1 MKTVFSVA
9 DMPWKNLRGLA
20 GARGYEFKALSDADY
35 STAFNAELVRLEP
48 GDHSGPHVE
57 RWNHLLYF
65 LSGSGDITIGEETSQ
80 VAPGT
85 GALVKA
91 GLSHSLRNL
100 GADDMLVLT
109 VYDPPRQRPPD

>member
-35 STAFNAELVRLEP
+35 SAAFNAELVRLEP
-48 GDHSGPHVE
+48 GDHSVPHVE

-65 LSGSGDITIGEETSQ
+65 LSGSGDITIEGQTNTLAAGT
-80 VAPGT
+80 VARG
-85 GALVKA
+85 KA
-91 GLSHSLRNL
+91 GQTHSLRTL
-100 GADDMLVLT
+100 GTDDMVVLT
-109 VYDPPRQRPPD
+109 VYDPPRTRPAD